1 MNLSGNF
8 LKNMMYVCLMISY
21 LILILQIFF
30 REIPYSTR
38 IYPEG
43 QKVKQEKEFNN
54 DRTQKDKI

>member
-30 REIPYSTR
+30 REILYSTR

-54 DRTQKDKI
+54 DRTQKD